1 MLFVKL
7 MLLLLIANGAP
18 ILSKR
23 IMGRRYDFPVDGSL
37 LFFDRQPILGK
48 SKTWRGLIS
57 SLVLT
62 SIAAVVLAV
71 PWQAGLIIACGAM
84 SGDLLSSF
92 IKRRLGIV
100 PSDQALLLDQIPES
114 LIPMLLVS
122 NNFDLSLIEIVAMTL
137 AFVVIELLLS
147 KLLYQ
152 FKIRNRPY

>member
-23 IMGRRYDFPVDGSL
+23 IMGKRYDFPVDGSL
-37 LFFDRQPILGK
+37 LFFDGQPVLGK

-71 PWQAGLIIACGAM
+71 PWQAGLMIAFGSM

-114 LIPMLLVS
+114 LFPILLVS
-122 NNFDLSLIEIVAMTL
+122 KSFDLSLIEIVAMTL

>member
-18 ILSKR
+18 ILSQR
-23 IMGRRYDFPVDGSL
+23 IMAKRYDFPVDGSL

-62 SIAAVVLAV
+62 SFAAVVLAIS
-71 PWQAGLIIACGAM
+71 WQTGFIVACGAM

-92 IKRRLGIV
+92 IKRRLGIA
-100 PSDQALLLDQIPES
+100 PSDQALFLDQIPES

-122 NNFDLSLIEIVAMTL
+122 STFDLSLIEIVAMTL
-137 AFVVIELLLS
+137 AFVMIELVLS
-147 KLLYQ
+147 KLLYRL
-152 FKIRNRPY
+152 KIRNRPY